1 MWKPGGGVRGL
12 LVVRTRGRVLGT
24 VLFEG
29 QLPVTL
35 ALLAPFVPLSATPMV
50 PFTVVVTKGTPVV
63 VGRCET

>member
-1 MWKPGGGVRGL
+1 M
-12 LVVRTRGRVLGT
+12 RTRGRVLGT

-35 ALLAPFVPLSATPMV
+35 ALLAPFVLLSDPFVPLSATPMV

-63 VGRCET
+63 VGRYET